1 MPDLNVFD
9 RTADLVTTHPL
20 ASLIAALLLGLAA
33 PARLR
38 GLVQRSMAITLVVIK
53 WTVLLALS
61 LMLAVYMVPLGIV
74 CLAVHLTGFN
84 FLPDESARRDGRQLS
99 LPFDR

>member
-1 MPDLNVFD
+1 MPDLNLFD
-9 RTADLVTTHPL
+9 RLAHLVATHPF
-20 ASLIAALLLGLAA
+20 ASLIAALLLGFVA

-38 GLVQRSMAITLVVIK
+38 RLVQRTVMISLVVSK

-61 LMLAVYMVPLGIV
+61 LVLAVYMVPLGIV

-84 FLPDESARRDGRQLS
+84 FLPDEAPPDARQLS

>member
-1 MPDLNVFD
+1 
-9 RTADLVTTHPL
+9 
-20 ASLIAALLLGLAA
+20 
-33 PARLR
+33 
-38 GLVQRSMAITLVVIK
+38 
-53 WTVLLALS
+53 VLLALS